1 MTWDGPNLPVD
12 LTLTTASEPLTW
24 TRSRLECSAW
34 TLTALFAQ
42 VLTAI
47 EPPKLFTSRRAPG
60 RTGIVVSV
68 WASAAAVATA
78 RIVIMQLSSSALRAG
93 EGGRLAE
100 QFQLP
105 PHRVGEVMV
114 EICAAR
120 VRGER
125 APRRRRGRAAD
136 PHGDLRPEVGP
147 GRPVVERA
155 RPGHDAPQLF
165 QRRRARRTVHEVRL
179 ERRALPHGERAVQV
193 FRKPVRPVV
202 LRHRSLPSLRPTPY
216 APRTICPDA
225 FSTPSSHGAAAIS
238 TFPGRC
244 RACRRSRRA
253 CNPRRRAART
263 PGARRRGAGSPRRRS
278 PSRRP
283 ARAAGWA
290 PFRAPR
296 WSHRSVPAPRR
307 ATCAAPGS
315 RSRPPGAARCR
326 TPLRPGRSRASARRG

>member
-78 RIVIMQLSSSALRAG
+78 RIVIMRLSSSALRAG
-93 EGGRLAE
+93 EGGRLA
-100 QFQLP
+100 QQLQLP

-114 EICAAR
+114 EIRAAR

-125 APRRRRGRAAD
+125 APRLRRGGASA
-136 PHGDLRPEVGP
+136 PPGGLRPAGGT
-147 GRPVVERA
+147 GRPVVDRA
-155 RPGHDAPQLF
+155 RPGHDAPQPC

-179 ERRALPHGERAVQV
+179 ERCALPHGERAV
-193 FRKPVRPVV
+193 
-202 LRHRSLPSLRPTPY
+202 
-216 APRTICPDA
+216 
-225 FSTPSSHGAAAIS
+225 
-238 TFPGRC
+238 
-244 RACRRSRRA
+244 
-253 CNPRRRAART
+253 
-263 PGARRRGAGSPRRRS
+263 
-278 PSRRP
+278 
-283 ARAAGWA
+283 
-290 PFRAPR
+290 
-296 WSHRSVPAPRR
+296 
-307 ATCAAPGS
+307 
-315 RSRPPGAARCR
+315 
-326 TPLRPGRSRASARRG
+326 